1 VTTPLTQD
9 SSEVWTYQLAGDDA
23 GRYVLINAISPG
35 QGRLWL
41 IDAEAGTAT
50 EIGVSSG
57 NANARVSPD
66 GCQLAVGIYD
76 TIGEGRTSAVTVTSM
91 SDGAEIAQ
99 IADSLLLGW
108 AESVGKR

>member
-1 VTTPLTQD
+1 MLV
-9 SSEVWTYQLAGDDA
+9 
-23 GRYVLINAISPG
+23 NAVSPG

-41 IDAEAGTAT
+41 IDAEQGSAS

-57 NANARVSPD
+57 NANARVSLD

-91 SDGAEIAQ
+91 NDGSEIAQ

-108 AESVGKR
+108 AETAPEQ